1 MMEGRRARR
10 RMIAAV
16 VLLTGLAAV
25 AGGAALSRR
34 SEPAPSD
41 TATASSRIPG
51 PSAADEGYPTFE
63 TLEPGPRQTI
73 VLATPPPLSTPPPHP
88 PRPAPAGPPR
98 PGGPAGR
105 RPGVGPGESPPAAAD
120 PGGRHRGP
128 RGRPGL
134 LGRPAPGRGA
144 PPGTPW

>member
-25 AGGAALSRR
+25 AGGVALSRR
-34 SEPAPSD
+34 SEPAPSH
-41 TATASSRIPG
+41 TATAFSRIPG

-73 VLATPPPLSTPPPHP
+73 VPPTPPAPTTPRPPPP
-88 PRPAPAGPPR
+88 RLRPARSRPSAPR
-98 PGGPAGR
+98 PGAPPRSQGTQREPPRAGGMLAGGPSGR
-105 RPGVGPGESPPAAAD
+105 RRA
-120 PGGRHRGP
+120 R
-128 RGRPGL
+128 
-134 LGRPAPGRGA
+134 
-144 PPGTPW
+144 TP